1 MAAQAQS
8 AQAQAARARAR
19 ARRQAARPPDP
30 QAPATPEEPARETE
44 LRLVADA
51 ATFRAL
57 ASHPLLGPKAP
68 LKWTQQRT
76 VYFDTDGADLQRHGM
91 TLRVRSLRG
100 RKLLSLKLREGSFDR
115 EKIEV
120 RAPGEGPQIDL
131 LPPASQELIAAAT
144 QARSLAPRF
153 ASQIRRATRLVAFE
167 GASVEVAFDEG
178 EIVAGAQKAPVR
190 EIELE
195 LKSGPPSSLYRF
207 ALALLEAAP
216 LRLGVASKADRGAQ
230 MLSKRPPQAM
240 RAPPP
245 EIEPDVSLDAAT
257 AAMLRQCLTHFLGN
271 WDALSSD
278 NADDSVHQTRVSMR
292 RLRSLLLLLGRSF
305 PSGEISGLRAEAKRI
320 ADAFGPARDWRVFAD
335 LVENGP
341 AKHLSAPGL
350 AALIAEARK
359 RAALGRSAALA
370 AQADVETTRFVL
382 ALQLYIATRGWRNA
396 LAEADVQELGQPAVA
411 FAARALAA
419 TIGKVRKR
427 GRGFEAMPPEARHE
441 LRIALKGLRYAVDF
455 LGPLFRP
462 TSAVRDYAEKTSA
475 LQEMLGA
482 ANDTAVAA
490 GLLAQFDTT
499 RQPDLA
505 FASGLVLGW
514 CGRASLADE
523 RTLRRAWRRVKKSA
537 PFWQAAEAPGLQV
550 H

>member
-1 MAAQAQS
+1 MAAQAQ
-8 AQAQAARARAR
+8 AATAR
-19 ARRQAARPPDP
+19 ARRQAARPPEP
-30 QAPATPEEPARETE
+30 AAPATPDEPARETE

-51 ATFRAL
+51 ATFKAL

-68 LKWTQQRT
+68 LKWTLQRT
-76 VYFDTDGADLQRHGM
+76 VYFDTDSADLQRSGM
-91 TLRVRSLRG
+91 TLRVRSVRG

-120 RAPGEGPQIDL
+120 RAPGEGPQIEL
-131 LPPASQELIAAAT
+131 LPPASQDLIGAAT

-153 ASQIRRATRLVAFE
+153 ASQIRRAIRLVAFE
-167 GASVEVAFDEG
+167 GAQIEVAFDEG
-178 EIVAGAQKAPVR
+178 EIVAGAQKTAVR

-195 LKSGPPSSLYRF
+195 LKTGPAASLYRF
-207 ALALLEAAP
+207 ALALVDAAP
-216 LRLGVASKADRGAQ
+216 LRLGVASKADRGARL
-230 MLSKRPPQAM
+230 LSKRPPQAM

-245 EIEPDVSLDAAT
+245 EIEPEASLDAAT

-271 WDALSSD
+271 WDALASE
-278 NADDSVHQTRVSMR
+278 NADDAVHQTRVSMR

-305 PSGEISGLRAEAKRI
+305 PSGEIAGLRAEAKRI
-320 ADAFGPARDWRVFAD
+320 ADAFGAARDWRVFAD

-341 AKHLSAPGL
+341 AKHLSAPAL
-350 AALIAEARK
+350 PALIAEARK
-359 RAALGRSAALA
+359 RTAQGRIAALA

-396 LAEADVQELGQPAVA
+396 LAEADVQKLGQPAAA
-411 FAARALAA
+411 FAARALEA
-419 TIGKVRKR
+419 TFGKVRKR
-427 GRGFEAMPPEARHE
+427 GRGFETLTAQARHE

-462 TSAVRDYAEKTSA
+462 ASTVRDYAERASA

-482 ANDTAVAA
+482 ANDAAVAA
-490 GLLAQFDTT
+490 ELLARIDTS

-505 FASGLVLGW
+505 FAAGLVLGW
-514 CGRASLADE
+514 CGRASLADQD
-523 RTLRRAWRRVKKSA
+523 TLHRAWRKVKKSE
-537 PFWQAAEAPGLQV
+537 PFWRHAETAGLQV

>member
-8 AQAQAARARAR
+8 ATARARK
-19 ARRQAARPPDP
+19 QAARPPE
-30 QAPATPEEPARETE
+30 PAAAVTPEEPARETE

-51 ATFRAL
+51 ATFKAL
-57 ASHPLLGPKAP
+57 ASHSLLGAKAP

-76 VYFDTDGADLQRHGM
+76 VYFDTDAADLQRSGI
-91 TLRVRSLRG
+91 TLRLRSVRG
-100 RKLLSLKLREGSFDR
+100 RKLLSLKLREGSFDC

-120 RAPGEGPQIDL
+120 RAPGEGPQIEL
-131 LPPASQELIAAAT
+131 LPPASQELIGAAA

-153 ASQIRRATRLVAFE
+153 ASQIRRATRLVAYE
-167 GASVEVAFDEG
+167 GATIEVAFDEG
-178 EIVAGAQKAPVR
+178 EIVAGAQKAVVR

-195 LKSGPPSSLYRF
+195 LKSGPPASLYRF
-207 ALALLEAAP
+207 ALALVEAAP
-216 LRLGVASKADRGAQ
+216 LRMGVSSKADRGARL
-230 MLSKRPPQAM
+230 LSRRPPQAM

-245 EIEPDVSLDAAT
+245 EIEPDASLDAAT

-278 NADDSVHQTRVSMR
+278 NADDCVHQTRVSMR

-305 PSGEISGLRAEAKRI
+305 PSGEISGLRAEARRI
-320 ADAFGPARDWRVFAD
+320 ADAFGAARDWRVFAD
-335 LVENGP
+335 LVEDGP

-350 AALIAEARK
+350 PTLIAEARK
-359 RAALGRSAALA
+359 RAAQGRAAALA

-396 LAEADVQELGQPAVA
+396 LAEADVQELGQPAIA

-419 TIGKVRKR
+419 TFGKVRKR
-427 GRGFEAMPPEARHE
+427 GRGFETLAAEARHE

-462 TSAVRDYAEKTSA
+462 ASAVREYAEKASA

-482 ANDTAVAA
+482 ANDTAMAA
-490 GLLAQFDTT
+490 SLLAQIDTT

-523 RTLRRAWRRVKKSA
+523 GALRRAWRKVKKSE
-537 PFWQAAEAPGLQV
+537 PFWQAVEAPGLQV

>member
-1 MAAQAQS
+1 
-8 AQAQAARARAR
+8 
-19 ARRQAARPPDP
+19 
-30 QAPATPEEPARETE
+30 
-44 LRLVADA
+44 
-51 ATFRAL
+51 
-57 ASHPLLGPKAP
+57 
-68 LKWTQQRT
+68 
-76 VYFDTDGADLQRHGM
+76 
-91 TLRVRSLRG
+91 
-100 RKLLSLKLREGSFDR
+100 
-115 EKIEV
+115 V
-120 RAPGEGPQIDL
+120 RAPGEGPQIEL
-131 LPPASQELIAAAT
+131 LPPASQELIGAAA

-153 ASQIRRATRLVAFE
+153 ASQIRRATRLVAYE
-167 GASVEVAFDEG
+167 GATIEVAFDEG
-178 EIVAGAQKAPVR
+178 EIVAGAQKAVVR

-195 LKSGPPSSLYRF
+195 LKSGPPASLYRF
-207 ALALLEAAP
+207 ALALVEAAP
-216 LRLGVASKADRGAQ
+216 LRMGVSSKADRGARL
-230 MLSKRPPQAM
+230 LSRRPPQAM

-245 EIEPDVSLDAAT
+245 EIEPDASLDAAT

-278 NADDSVHQTRVSMR
+278 NADDCVHQTRVSMR

-305 PSGEISGLRAEAKRI
+305 PSGEISGLRAEARRI
-320 ADAFGPARDWRVFAD
+320 ADAFGAARDWRVFAD
-335 LVENGP
+335 LVEDGP

-350 AALIAEARK
+350 PTLIAEARK
-359 RAALGRSAALA
+359 RAAQGRAAALA

-396 LAEADVQELGQPAVA
+396 LAEADVQELGQPAIA

-419 TIGKVRKR
+419 TFGKVRKR
-427 GRGFEAMPPEARHE
+427 GRGFETLAAEARHE

-462 TSAVRDYAEKTSA
+462 ASAVREYAEKASA

-482 ANDTAVAA
+482 ANDTAMAA
-490 GLLAQFDTT
+490 SLLAQIDTT

-523 RTLRRAWRRVKKSA
+523 GALRRAWRKVKKSE
-537 PFWQAAEAPGLQV
+537 PFWQAVEAPGLQV